1 MLTVIVRVHPYLLR
15 RGVTRFKKK
24 NTEGYAEVN
33 GWNKIQIG
41 FGNVISNNLTTTQ
54 IEALLTKKCIEKY

>member
-15 RGVTRFKKK
+15 RAVRRFKKK

-33 GWNKIQIG
+33 GWNKIQTD
-41 FGNVISNNLTTTQ
+41 FGNVILNNLTTTQ
-54 IEALLTKKCIEKY
+54 FETLLTRKCIEKY